1 MEEKDSGCEEIDAS
15 LNIKCIFMM
24 MFDAK
29 LLIVGRYTYTA
40 SFIVVFEDLKLEICN
55 RELERLC
62 FRVLGV

>member
-24 MFDAK
+24 KFDAK
-29 LLIVGRYTYTA
+29 LLIVGRYTA
-40 SFIVVFEDLKLEICN
+40 SFIVVFEDLILAICN
-55 RELERLC
+55 RELEGLC